1 MEYVSLLDTQTQFYP
16 LYFVRCLCDMNKKR
30 CVHNIKEARLGHLHH
45 RPKKKKKQHK
55 TGFRV
60 CLKQIPQPNDNHGD
74 SCCFKSTA
82 AHGHRSPWR
91 RKGMLTFKQNWG
103 WVQQPLWQNQ
113 IQHGGGLIGPIQPSL
128 KHEKE
133 DNFIAFSLRSS
144 EGHSIRATDY
154 RTERSLY

>member
-1 MEYVSLLDTQTQFYP
+1 MCPYYTRRHNFILCILLDASVIWTKRDVFIIS
-16 LYFVRCLCDMNKKR
+16 KKHDW
-30 CVHNIKEARLGHLHH
+30 VTFIIDQ
-45 RPKKKKKQHK
+45 KKKKKQHK

>member
-1 MEYVSLLDTQTQFYP
+1 MCPYYTRRHNFILCILLDASVIWTKRDVFIIS
-16 LYFVRCLCDMNKKR
+16 KKHDW
-30 CVHNIKEARLGHLHH
+30 VTFIIDQK
-45 RPKKKKKQHK
+45 KKKKKQHK

>member
-1 MEYVSLLDTQTQFYP
+1 MCPYYTRRHNFILCILLDASVIWTKRDVFIIS
-16 LYFVRCLCDMNKKR
+16 KKHDW
-30 CVHNIKEARLGHLHH
+30 VTFIIDQ
-45 RPKKKKKQHK
+45 KKKKKQHK

-133 DNFIAFSLRSS
+133 DNFIAFFLRSS